1 MHDLGATL
9 ALIEVVKALMTHYHL
24 KLVLSKYSKK
34 CFEKEVLAL
43 LTEVFP
49 SIIDMVIARE
59 YIAKSDFSLLITG
72 TSWRSNVEQ
81 IFRNTAYEK
90 EIPSVVYI
98 DYWSNYKKRFDGAV
112 YSSEMGVDT
121 ICVLDSYMKTAM
133 AKEGFNADNIFITGS
148 PFFLSLMRSENK
160 LDGRAQL
167 IRNELQDS
175 SDQKI
180 ITFFSEHITH
190 EKTSR
195 GCVLSH
201 DLIEKI
207 EYIVSGMSYRCKMP
221 IKLIIKIHPKEE
233 RDLLEKLGNIKSSY
247 FKSML
252 LFDEYSSIDL
262 ILASDLVI
270 GQTTASL
277 VESRILG
284 KPAVSILQNNKN
296 IYSENFNRLSIPV
309 IKLFD
314 LEKVI
319 FDNNLLKHVDLQS
332 LYKDSLTNFVNL
344 VNRII

>member
-24 KLVLSKYSKK
+24 QLVLSKYSKK
-34 CFEKEVLAL
+34 CFEKEVLKL

-133 AKEGFNADNIFITGS
+133 AKEGFNAKGIYITGS
-148 PFFLSLMRSENK
+148 PFFRSLVCSKHELEKKAQVARCK
-160 LDGRAQL
+160 LR
-167 IRNELQDS
+167 DS

-180 ITFFSEHITH
+180 ITFFSEHITQD
-190 EKTSR
+190 KISK
-195 GCVLSH
+195 GYVLSH
-201 DLIEKI
+201 NLIEKI
-207 EYIVSGMSYRCKMP
+207 EHIMSSVSRRCKMP
-221 IKLIIKIHPKEE
+221 IKLIIKIHPREE
-233 RDLLEKLGNIKSSY
+233 RDLLEELGNINNSY

-252 LFDEYSSIDL
+252 LFDEYGSIDL

-296 IYSENFNRLSIPV
+296 IYSENFDRFGIPV
-309 IKLFD
+309 IRLSD
-314 LEKVI
+314 LENVI
-319 FDNNLLKHVDLQS
+319 CNNNMKHVDLQF